1 LVEKINQLEPE
12 ITRLSDSELRAK
24 TTTFRKRYRAGETL
38 DALLPEAFAVVREA
52 SKRTLGQRHMDVQ
65 IVGGAVLHQGGIAE
79 MATGE
84 GKTLTAVLAAY
95 LNALSGNKVH
105 VVTLNDYL
113 AKRDRNWMGPI
124 YEFLGMRVS
133 LIQSSSGFSE
143 RREGYKA
150 DITYGTYNEFI
161 FDYLRDYRRQS
172 EKKSDVMDFLLHG
185 EMVSSEEQYCQ
196 KGLHYAIVD
205 EIDNILIDAGIQPIS
220 ISESSGT
227 PPIVHK
233 QAHEVAGRL
242 EKEVHFKVDEK
253 RRKIEFHPEKV
264 DPDRLPLELKTM
276 GKGKGKWENYVEH
289 SLRSIYLLEKDRDYL
304 VKEGKIVVVD
314 PFTGRAAPQ
323 RTFGEG
329 LHQALEVKEGLSITS
344 ESKPVLSI
352 TYPIYFR
359 RYKKLAGM
367 TGTAKSETREFKKVY
382 GLRVVSIPT
391 YLPLKRLHYPDVIY
405 QTEDEKMDAIVKE
418 IIRLQEVGRP
428 ILVGTN
434 SVYKSERLS
443 ERLRTHGIEHFVLNA
458 RQHEKEAEI
467 IALAGQ
473 TGRLTIA
480 TNMAG
485 RGVDIILGKGVIEL
499 GGLHVIAAEHHDARR
514 IDDQLRGRAG
524 RRGDPGS
531 TQIFVSL
538 EDDLMR
544 IYRRHKG
551 MQKFIQKHTQK
562 NRNDGAPIQSKK
574 VEKAILRAQKV
585 IQDYYFHL
593 RRELM
598 KRADQI
604 RKWRESN
611 QYDPVMDRWPD
622 LIF

>member
-24 TTTFRKRYRAGETL
+24 TTSFRKRYRAGETL

-172 EKKSDVMDFLLHG
+172 EKKSDVMDFLFHG